1 MRVSVII
8 PTHEWLRLENQEV
21 KASWVYTAG
30 PVQKE
35 HQSQVGEWG
44 GERQGRDTSTQVI
57 DWSLEHTTSTG
68 PSKGPLICIPEIS
81 REGRDKDFLW
91 TPIVNYGCL
100 TMLDPQVTWTWV
112 AAAPSGLLR
121 RNTS

>member
-8 PTHEWLRLENQEV
+8 PTHERLRLENREF
-21 KASWVYTAG
+21 KASWGYTAG

-35 HQSQVGEWG
+35 QQSQVGEWG

-57 DWSLEHTTSTG
+57 DCSLVHTTSAG
-68 PSKGPLICIPEIS
+68 PSEGPLICIPEIS

-91 TPIVNYGCL
+91 TPILNYGCL

-112 AAAPSGLLR
+112 VAAPSGLLR